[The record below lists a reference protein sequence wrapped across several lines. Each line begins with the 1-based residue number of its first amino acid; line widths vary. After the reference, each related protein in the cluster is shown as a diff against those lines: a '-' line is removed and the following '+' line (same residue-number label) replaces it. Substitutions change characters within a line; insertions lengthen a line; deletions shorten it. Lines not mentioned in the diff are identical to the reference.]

1 MQDTQ
6 NRVDMEA
13 GNTNLLREKQILLEK
28 IINMPIVDNF
38 FSCISAI
45 MRWEWVGYD
54 TQKHDKLSPNKVI
67 NNPKCLK
74 HPFDK

>member
-1 MQDTQ
+1 MGTISHIWLIQLVRMQDTQ
-6 NRVDMEA
+6 NRVDMGT

-45 MRWEWVGYD
+45 MRWE
-54 TQKHDKLSPNKVI
+54 
-67 NNPKCLK
+67 
-74 HPFDK
+74 

>member
-1 MQDTQ
+1 MGTISHIWLIQLVRMQDTQ

-13 GNTNLLREKQILLEK
+13 GHTNLLREKQILLEK

-45 MRWEWVGYD
+45 MWWE
-54 TQKHDKLSPNKVI
+54 
-67 NNPKCLK
+67 
-74 HPFDK
+74 